1 MFFRAR
7 SIAFAAASL
16 CLAGAAAAAP
26 ITAAFT
32 DFGTLAGA
40 TFGGTGI
47 PNTAV
52 AITTVPGAAG
62 APNALTLGL
71 TATPRFFAPPPTN
84 NLLGTFTA
92 QAGVSM
98 NAPSPANPYA
108 TWNFSWYI
116 GGESRSQYSFNLFY
130 DFDPAAGNFEAT
142 HGRIAFPLNGSG
154 ITQGSWNLGMDFL
167 EADFTIPAFSN
178 TRPVFAS
185 FDPNVAGQYTFA
197 LVAYNANGIE
207 AARSAFVLNVV
218 PEPTS
223 LALVGLALAGLGF
236 VGRRKA

>member
-7 SIAFAAASL
+7 NIAFAAAAL

-32 DFGTLAGA
+32 TFETLVGA

-47 PNTAV
+47 PNNAV
-52 AITTVPGAAG
+52 AITTVPGVIGG
-62 APNALTLGL
+62 ANALTLGL
-71 TATPRFFAPPPTN
+71 TAHQRFVGPALPSAAGIFS
-84 NLLGTFTA
+84 A
-92 QAGVSM
+92 QTGVS
-98 NAPSPANPYA
+98 AISPSPADPYA
-108 TWNFSWYI
+108 TWNFGFYI
-116 GGESRSQYSFNLFY
+116 AGASTALYSFNLFY
-130 DFDPAAGNFEAT
+130 DFDPAAANDETT
-142 HGRIAFPLNGSG
+142 HGRVAIALGA
-154 ITQGSWNLGMDFL
+154 ITATAQNSWNLGMNFL
-167 EADFTIPAFSN
+167 DAGANQPS
-178 TRPVFAS
+178 FAS

-197 LVAYNANGIE
+197 LVAYNANGGE
-207 AARSAFVLNVV
+207 AARSAIVVNVNAV

>member
-7 SIAFAAASL
+7 SIAFAAAAL

-32 DFGTLAGA
+32 TFGTLVDA
-40 TFGGTGI
+40 TFNGTGI
-47 PNTAV
+47 PNNAV
-52 AITTVPGAAG
+52 AITTVAGATG

-71 TATPRFFAPPPTN
+71 TAHQRFVGPALPSAA
-84 NLLGTFTA
+84 GIFTA
-92 QAGVSM
+92 QTGVS
-98 NAPSPANPYA
+98 AIPPSSPVDPYA
-108 TWNFSWYI
+108 TWNFGFYI
-116 GGESRSQYSFNLFY
+116 AGASLSLYSFNLFY
-130 DFDPAAGNFEAT
+130 DFDPAAANDETT
-142 HGRIAFPLNGSG
+142 HGRLASSLGA
-154 ITQGSWNLGMDFL
+154 ITATAQDSWNLGMNFL
-167 EADFTIPAFSN
+167 DAGTNQPL
-178 TRPVFAS
+178 FAS

-197 LVAYNANGIE
+197 LVAYNANGGE
-207 AARSAFVLNVV
+207 AARSAIVVNVNAV